1 MPLAGC
7 LPALKAL
14 AAETRSVAHRAMLNA
29 FKAAAAAAAAASHLY
44 VTLAMTSLL
53 CVCMQANTGAGSLA
67 ANSVGAA
74 GGYGGGAVGG
84 AIPARGRKLQQ
95 GGKDGPHGGKQ
106 NNNNWSPSPPGDSS
120 GEPTAAPALPES
132 AARDPT

>member
-1 MPLAGC
+1 
-7 LPALKAL
+7 
-14 AAETRSVAHRAMLNA
+14 MLNA
-29 FKAAAAAAAAASHLY
+29 FKAAAAASHLD

-53 CVCMQANTGAGSLA
+53 CVCMQTNTGAGSLA

-106 NNNNWSPSPPGDSS
+106 DNNNWSPSPSGVSS
-120 GEPTAAPALPES
+120 SEPTAAPALSES